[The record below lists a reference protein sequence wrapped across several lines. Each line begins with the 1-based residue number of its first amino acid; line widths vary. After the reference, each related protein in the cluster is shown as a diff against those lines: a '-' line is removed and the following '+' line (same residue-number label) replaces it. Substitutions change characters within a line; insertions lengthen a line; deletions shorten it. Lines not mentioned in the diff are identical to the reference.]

1 MTVTAAFSHFITK
14 KKLKNLSPKTIEDYI
29 SFVSPFIAYIGETLE
44 ISELDTDLVLG
55 YISTLYNRK
64 LADATRATYIR
75 HIKAFIR
82 WMKDCYNIPVAL
94 SEIEL
99 PKTGKK
105 FVHILTPEDIR
116 HLFSCIKCESEW
128 LTNRNCAII
137 AFMLG
142 SGLRQNEVTT
152 LKWDNIYFQPGYAI
166 VRGKGDKERCVPLG
180 NIVNGFLKEY
190 KKLCPFESDFV
201 FVGRRGTPI
210 TNNTIKQLV
219 QKLKLA
225 TGIDFSS
232 HKLRH
237 NFATNFCIDSL
248 ETTGQCDA
256 FTLQVLMGHE
266 NVKTTERYMHY
277 ARSMI
282 ASKNSH
288 SYLDT
293 VFGV

>member
-1 MTVTAAFSHFITK
+1 MTIAKAFERFIFK
-14 KKLKNLSPKTIEDYI
+14 KKLKNLSPKTLENYICFVTPFITYAGEETDVCEINTDIVLDYI
-29 SFVSPFIAYIGETLE
+29 SI
-44 ISELDTDLVLG
+44 
-55 YISTLYNRK
+55 LYDRN
-64 LADATRATYIR
+64 LAVATRATYIR

-82 WMKDCYNIPVAL
+82 WLKDCYNIPVAL

-105 FVHILTPEDIR
+105 LVHILSAADIKL
-116 HLFSCIKCESEW
+116 LFSSVKCESDW
-128 LTNRNCAII
+128 LVKRNGAII
-137 AFMLG
+137 ALMLG

-152 LKWDNIYFQPGYAI
+152 LKWKNIFFDENYAL
-166 VRGKGDKERCVPLG
+166 VCGKGSKERCVPLG
-180 NIVNGFLKEY
+180 AVVNSFLEDY
-190 KKLCPFESDFV
+190 RKLCPFTSEFV
-201 FVGRRGTPI
+201 FIGRRGTPI

-219 QKLKLA
+219 QKLKHE

-237 NFATNFCIDSL
+237 NFATNFCMDAL
-248 ETTGQCDA
+248 ESTGQCDA

-277 ARSMI
+277 ASSMI
-282 ASKNSH
+282 ASKNAHSH
-288 SYLDT
+288 LDT